1 MARNV
6 KNNCTPPLILKS
18 KFAIGS
24 YGHFARTVY
33 KLLLLMKIPK
43 ELSSKFLYFS
53 FISINL
59 NFFKSAAIIK
69 YFHLFFDA
77 VEQTGFPTVV
87 SLGGI
92 GVR

>member
-1 MARNV
+1 
-6 KNNCTPPLILKS
+6 
-18 KFAIGS
+18 
-24 YGHFARTVY
+24 
-33 KLLLLMKIPK
+33 MKIPK

-59 NFFKSAAIIK
+59 NFFKRAAIIK